1 MGRVVVLCGMPGS
14 GKTTLARRLER
25 ERDAVRIELDAW
37 LLGLGVDPHEP
48 RARRRLERLLWAH
61 ALRLASLGLVVV
73 VDFGSWGRV
82 ERRRMREQARAAGVA
97 FELHLLDVALEE
109 RWRRVERRNADEGAV
124 VISRAELVG
133 FERWWEPP
141 DADELAAYDADPT
154 PGSSVP
160 GSLDVDG

>member
-1 MGRVVVLCGMPGS
+1 
-14 GKTTLARRLER
+14 
-25 ERDAVRIELDAW
+25 
-37 LLGLGVDPHEP
+37 
-48 RARRRLERLLWAH
+48 
-61 ALRLASLGLVVV
+61 
-73 VDFGSWGRV
+73 
-82 ERRRMREQARAAGVA
+82 MREQARAAGVA
-97 FELHLLDVALEE
+97 VELHLLDVALEE